1 LTQLLDNI
9 DTVFFDFGDTLAYS
23 THSPL
28 EIWTKTAAEHGVEL
42 RQGDIARAIAA
53 ADQACN
59 PKVYE
64 FRGRIE
70 DFWDMYDRHVLNAL
84 NLADKRGKLSTA
96 ISLAFLDT
104 RRWFRLFPETQ
115 SVLSQLRRDG
125 YELGI
130 ISNNT
135 DEVVERL
142 DILGIIRYFDTV
154 TYSQEAGAEKP
165 DPAPFRLA
173 LKRVD
178 RKPEECAHIGDSYEQ
193 DVTGAR
199 AIGMRP
205 ILLDRSGKY
214 SGTDCA
220 VVRDLRQVL
229 G

>member
-1 LTQLLDNI
+1 LAKLLDSI
-9 DTVFFDFGDTLAYS
+9 DTVFFDFGNTLAYS

-42 RQGDIARAIAA
+42 RRRDLARAIAS

-59 PKVYE
+59 AKVYE

-70 DFWDMYDRHVLNAL
+70 EFWDMYDSHVLAVL
-84 NLADKRGKLSTA
+84 NLADRRGKLRTA
-96 ISLAFLDT
+96 ISLAFLDAK
-104 RRWFRLFPETQ
+104 RWLRLFPETQ

-130 ISNNT
+130 ISNST
-135 DEVVERL
+135 DEMVERL
-142 DILGIIRYFDTV
+142 EILGIIRYFDTV

-173 LKRVD
+173 LRRVG
-178 RKPEECAHIGDSYEQ
+178 RKPEKCAHVGDSYEE
-193 DVTGAR
+193 DVAGAR

-214 SGTDCA
+214 PGTDCA
-220 VVRDLRQVL
+220 VVRDIRQVL